1 MILLKQ
7 NVQDYNNDLRAML
20 MAFFPGEKIVNY
32 SKQDGEKGR
41 LVLWAFFEEKNTYLS
56 LFDNTDFLLNNDNEI
71 VAKAY
76 KDAVFSLMK
85 SGNIYN
91 FEKGYVADTVI
102 KNIIKNGWENT
113 CIIDGDFKDRESFRN
128 DLKLAVYRLL
138 CDFTGRKLPWGD
150 LTGVRPTKIAMK
162 KIREGRSREEVAD
175 YYKTTYDTC
184 DSKAKL
190 SFDVA
195 DKELKLIKDID
206 LKNSYCLYVGIPFCP
221 SRCLYCSFTAYAIA
235 LHDDKVDRYIDR
247 LCEEI
252 TYVAERYKD
261 KRLVSIYM
269 GGGTPTSIN
278 HEQLDRLLTHIDST
292 LIKADKLLEYTIEAG
307 RPDSITKEKL
317 LVMKKHNVTRI
328 SINPQT
334 MNDVTLKTIGR
345 AHTVEDVEH
354 AFSLA
359 RECGFDNINMD
370 LIAGLPGE
378 DKPMM
383 EHTLGKVKGLKPE
396 SLTVHSLAI
405 KRAAKLNERMDE
417 YKADINHDID
427 EMLDMVSKA
436 AAELGMEPYYL
447 YRQKNIGGNLE
458 NVGYSLPGKECI
470 YNVLIMEELTDI
482 IAVGAGSSSKYVIR
496 DEEDN
501 VIRIGRSENCKSIYD
516 YIDRFDEMIGRKR

>member
-20 MAFFPGEKIVNY
+20 MAFFPGEKIEDYEKHIKRASDNQHDEDDDKVRFLLSASFKENNTTELSVDLVNDK
-32 SKQDGEKGR
+32 SAGEKEY
-41 LVLWAFFEEKNTYLS
+41 LVKG
-56 LFDNTDFLLNNDNEI
+56 D
-71 VAKAY
+71 Y
-76 KDAVFSLMK
+76 KDRK
-85 SGNIYN
+85 I
-91 FEKGYVADTVI
+91 
-102 KNIIKNGWENT
+102 
-113 CIIDGDFKDRESFRN
+113 FRN

-175 YYKTTYDTC
+175 YYKTTYDTG
-184 DSKAKL
+184 DSKANL

-317 LVMKKHNVTRI
+317 LVMK
-328 SINPQT
+328 
-334 MNDVTLKTIGR
+334 
-345 AHTVEDVEH
+345 
-354 AFSLA
+354 
-359 RECGFDNINMD
+359 
-370 LIAGLPGE
+370 
-378 DKPMM
+378 
-383 EHTLGKVKGLKPE
+383 
-396 SLTVHSLAI
+396 
-405 KRAAKLNERMDE
+405 
-417 YKADINHDID
+417 
-427 EMLDMVSKA
+427 
-436 AAELGMEPYYL
+436 
-447 YRQKNIGGNLE
+447 
-458 NVGYSLPGKECI
+458 
-470 YNVLIMEELTDI
+470 
-482 IAVGAGSSSKYVIR
+482 
-496 DEEDN
+496 
-501 VIRIGRSENCKSIYD
+501 
-516 YIDRFDEMIGRKR
+516 

>member
-7 NVQDYNNDLRAML
+7 NVQDYNNDLRSML
-20 MAFFPGEKIVNY
+20 MAFFPGEKIEDYDKAIKHAFVN
-32 SKQDGEKGR
+32 QNGTDEEKER
-41 LVLWAFFEEKNTYLS
+41 LVLWTFFEVEKTYLA
-56 LFDNTDFLLNNDNEI
+56 LLDNPDKLLD
-71 VAKAY
+71 
-76 KDAVFSLMK
+76 
-85 SGNIYN
+85 
-91 FEKGYVADTVI
+91 ADTVI
-102 KNIIKNGWENT
+102 KNIIKNGRDNT
-113 CIIDGDFKDRESFRN
+113 VIAEGDYKNRKSFRN
-128 DLKLAVYRLL
+128 HLKLSVYRLL
-138 CDFTGRKLPWGD
+138 SEYTGRKLPWGD

-162 KIREGRSREEVAD
+162 KIREGKTRNEVVD
-175 YYKTTYDTC
+175 YYKDTYDT
-184 DSKAKL
+184 DGSKAKL

-235 LHDDKVDRYIDR
+235 LHDDKVDRYIER

-252 TYVAERYKD
+252 TYVAEKYKD

-278 HEQLDRLLTHIDST
+278 YEQMDRLLAHIDST

-334 MNDVTLKTIGR
+334 MNDATLKTIGR
-345 AHTVEDVEH
+345 AHTVEDVEY

-383 EHTLGKVKGLKPE
+383 QHTLDKVKELKPE

-405 KRAAKLNERMDE
+405 KRAAKLNEKMDE
-417 YKADINHDID
+417 YKADINHDVD
-427 EMLDMVSKA
+427 EMLDMVSRT
-436 AAELGMEPYYL
+436 AAELSMEPYYL

-458 NVGYSLPGKECI
+458 NVGYSVPGKECI

-496 DEEDN
+496 DEKDN
-501 VIRIGRSENCKSIYD
+501 VIRIDRSENCKSIDD
-516 YIDRFDEMIGRKR
+516 YIDRFDEMIDRKR

>member
-20 MAFFPGEKIVNY
+20 MAFFPGEKIGDYEKYINRA
-32 SKQDGEKGR
+32 SDNRHGENEDQIR
-41 LVLWAFFEEKNTYLS
+41 
-56 LFDNTDFLLNNDNEI
+56 FLLTASYNEDETTVVSIDLVNDE
-71 VAKAY
+71 VSKP
-76 KDAVFSLMK
+76 LEK
-85 SGNIYN
+85 SRYLV
-91 FEKGYVADTVI
+91 K
-102 KNIIKNGWENT
+102 
-113 CIIDGDFKDRESFRN
+113 GDFKDRKVFRN
-128 DLKLAVYRLL
+128 HLKLAVYRLL
-138 CDFTGRKLPWGD
+138 CEFTGRKLPWGD

-162 KIREGRSREEVAD
+162 KILEKKTREEVID
-175 YYKTTYDTC
+175 YYKSIYDTG

-195 DKELKLIKDID
+195 DKELKLVKNID

-235 LHDDKVDRYIDR
+235 LHDDKVDRYIER

-252 TYVAERYKD
+252 TYVAERYKE

-278 HEQLDRLLTHIDST
+278 HEQLDRLLTHIDNT
-292 LIKADKLLEYTIEAG
+292 FMLGVDKKDKVDNSYDKRKSEDSCVKETREILEYTIEAG
-307 RPDSITKEKL
+307 RPDSITREKL

-345 AHTVEDVEH
+345 AHTVEDVEQ

-417 YKADINHDID
+417 YRTDINHDID
-427 EMLDMVSKA
+427 EMLDMVSKT

-458 NVGYSLPGKECI
+458 NVGYSVPGKECI

-501 VIRIGRSENCKSIYD
+501 VIRIDRSENCKSIDD
-516 YIDRFDEMIGRKR
+516 YIDRFDEMIDRKR